1 MVVYSAKRGKA
12 MDHYIDIRLRPDP
25 DFPAS
30 MLMGALYSKLHRAL
44 FDLEAEDIGVSFPDH
59 KLGVRARTPGD
70 RLRLHAGQ
78 ARLEQL
84 MALSWLTGMRDHVSL
99 ATTQP
104 VPADA
109 KHRVVRRRQF
119 NTGSPSRAKRY
130 AKRHSIEVEEAQ
142 RLMETP
148 AARQIALPFVQVSS
162 RSSGQRFALFIEHSE
177 LQSQPVAGRF
187 NHYGLSSEATVPW
200 F

>member
-1 MVVYSAKRGKA
+1 

-25 DFPAS
+25 DFPAA

-44 FDLEAEDIGVSFPDH
+44 FDLVANDIGVSFPDH

-70 RLRLHAGQ
+70 RLRLHAEQ
-78 ARLEQL
+78 SRLEQL
-84 MALSWLTGMRDHVSL
+84 MAIPWLTGMRDHVTL
-99 ATTQP
+99 TPIQP

-109 KHRVVRRRQF
+109 KHRIVRRRQF
-119 NTGSPSRAKRY
+119 NTGGPSRARRY
-130 AKRHSIEVEEAQ
+130 AQRHGIEFEEAQ
-142 RLMETP
+142 RLMEAP

-162 RSSGQRFALFIEHSE
+162 RSSGQRFALFIEHGQP
-177 LQSQPVAGRF
+177 QSQPVAGRF

-200 F
+200 FGPFSREGY